1 MKKLKEQ
8 SKKRKDLQDVLV
20 KLPVRARLV
29 CRMLNVL
36 TIDRFLGL
44 TKDEVCGLKNAGDK
58 TWEAIARLQKRVKRQ
73 KKQRR

>member
-44 TKDEVCGLKNAGDK
+44 TKDEVRGLKNAGDE
-58 TWEAIARLQKRVKRQ
+58 TWKAIARLQKRVKRQ